1 MNRLQRIIDVT
12 IELRDGKFHALAHT
26 LNVKAEAAN
35 MEKLTRNLLEALTDY
50 YRDRGFWLDY
60 DNLRL
65 RLDLPQFF
73 REYRVLNAKFLAK
86 RIGMNPTLLS
96 QYVRGFKEPSQKQM
110 NRIIKGINEIGK
122 ELAGLEWR

>member
-1 MNRLQRIIDVT
+1 MNKLQRIIDVT
-12 IELRDGKFHALAHT
+12 IEARENGFYALAHT
-26 LNVKAEAAN
+26 LNVSAEAKN
-35 MEKLTRNLLEALTDY
+35 MEALTKNLLEALSKY
-50 YRDRGFWLDY
+50 YEDKGFWVDY

-65 RLDLPQFF
+65 RLDIPQFF
-73 REYRVLNAKFLAK
+73 QHYRVLNAKFLAK

-96 QYVRGFKEPSQKQM
+96 QYVRGFKEPSPKQM